1 MAGTISLAPYSTTNS
16 QNSFLLQTDGFVAGT
31 FLDNPANRY
40 QLEGGIIANS
50 QSTPLWGGLPITLD
64 VPAPGSGGASSGL
77 GSTIVAATA
86 ESNLDGFVVFNQA
99 SAGVISPSS
108 NVPLY
113 TAGMSANFVR
123 TGSGLWLVL
132 PVKAADVNTI
142 AGGGSN
148 QAIYWDYTNNYVT
161 VTSGGGGALGFQI
174 IALNTNSKVPSY
186 NSGNGTANWSG
197 SNTSVIIVRV

>member
-1 MAGTISLAPYSTTNS
+1 MAATISLAPYETTNS
-16 QNSFLLQTDGFVAGT
+16 ETSFLLQTDGFVAGT
-31 FLDNPANRY
+31 FLDNPGLRY
-40 QLEGGIIANS
+40 TLEGGAVSAS
-50 QSTPLWGGLPITLD
+50 QSTPLYGGLPITLE
-64 VPAPGSGGASSGL
+64 VPAPGAGGASSGL
-77 GSTIVAATA
+77 GSTILAATS
-86 ESNLDGFVVFNQA
+86 ETNVDGFCVFNQA
-99 SAGVISPSS
+99 SAGVITPSS

-113 TAGMSANFVR
+113 PSNTSANFVR

-174 IALNTNSKVPSY
+174 IALNSNSKVVDYSA
-186 NSGNGTANWSG
+186 GQANWTTG
-197 SNTSVIIVRV
+197 DVIIVRI